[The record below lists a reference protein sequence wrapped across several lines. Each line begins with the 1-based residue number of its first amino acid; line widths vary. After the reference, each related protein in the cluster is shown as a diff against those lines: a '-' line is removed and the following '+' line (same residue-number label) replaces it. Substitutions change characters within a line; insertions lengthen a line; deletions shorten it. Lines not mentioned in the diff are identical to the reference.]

1 MKRKTDRTTGKRTLS
16 LTKMN
21 LRGWV
26 IMVPTLILFVF
37 FMWGPLAS
45 NISYS
50 FYETMG
56 YTKVNF
62 VGLENYV
69 DVLKD
74 PLFIKAL
81 VNTIKYVFWSLVIGF
96 LIPIIFA
103 MLLNEIVHFKGF
115 FRGALYLPNIIPGLA
130 AIIIWK
136 LLMDPDPSAGLNA
149 IFQTINLNP
158 LPWLNSQTAVI
169 PLIVLAMTWK
179 SSGATSLIYLAV
191 LQSIDDTYYEAARLE
206 GANVWQRIRF
216 VTIPHILPTIRV
228 LLILQIITV
237 AQIFYEPLV
246 MTGGGPNNAS
256 ISLLQ
261 LIYRYVFERGNVAK
275 GAAIGVIVAIILI
288 LLTFIYLNV
297 NKKSET

>member
-1 MKRKTDRTTGKRTLS
+1 MKRKTNKPTNKKS
-16 LTKMN
+16 SPITKMD
-21 LRGWV
+21 LRGWI

-37 FMWGPLAS
+37 FMWGPLVS

-62 VGLENYV
+62 VGLENYI

-74 PLFIKAL
+74 PLFVKAFI
-81 VNTIKYVFWSLVIGF
+81 NTIKYIFWSLIIGF
-96 LIPIIFA
+96 FIPIIFA
-103 MLLNEIVHFKGF
+103 LLLNEVVHFKGF
-115 FRGALYLPNIIPGLA
+115 FRVALYLPNIIPGLA
-130 AIIIWK
+130 AIILWK

-149 IFQTINLNP
+149 IFQTIGLKP
-158 LPWLNSQTAVI
+158 LSWLNSQTAVI

-275 GAAIGVIVAIILI
+275 AAAIGVIVAIILI
-288 LLTFIYLNV
+288 ILTLIYFKV
-297 NKKSET
+297 SKKSEE